1 MTAIATE
8 LPVLETGDSLTLDEF
23 LRRWEPMT
31 DVKKAELIGGIVYM
45 PSPLST
51 DHGDTGS
58 DVASWLGTYRAHTPG
73 TRASDNATTVID
85 EENCPQPD
93 HSLRLLPEAG
103 GRTGRRGRLLSGAPE
118 FVAEVSASSASYD
131 LHLKKD
137 LYERQGV
144 DEYLVVLLY
153 EQEIRWHRLEE
164 GSYRIVPP
172 DKDGVW
178 RSAAFPGLWLD
189 GKALPAGDLAKVLAV
204 LRRGLDSSE
213 HAEFVERL
221 KKRMASGKAEV
232 ESRTD

>member
-1 MTAIATE
+1 VTAIPTD
-8 LPVLETGDSLTLDEF
+8 LPVLETGDKLTLDEF
-23 LRRWEPMT
+23 LRRWEAMPH
-31 DVKKAELIGGIVYM
+31 VKKAELIEGIVYM

-58 DVASWLGTYRAHTPG
+58 DVAGWLAVYRAHTPG

-93 HSLRLLPEAG
+93 HSLRLLPEAD
-103 GRTGRRGRLLSGAPE
+103 GRTGQRGRLLSGAPE
-118 FVAEVSASSASYD
+118 FVAEISASSASYD

-144 DEYLVVLLY
+144 DEYLVVLLF
-153 EQEIRWHRLEE
+153 EREIRWHRLED
-164 GSYRIVPP
+164 GSYRNVQP

-178 RSAAFPGLWLD
+178 RSTAFPGLWLD
-189 GKALPAGDLAKVLAV
+189 GKALLAGDLAKVLRV
-204 LRRGLDSSE
+204 LQRGLDSPE

-221 KKRMASGKAEV
+221 KKRMASGKGEM
-232 ESRTD
+232 ES